1 MLIVGGV
8 DSQPNLSRVPLFDKP
23 GMHKK
28 PVRQH
33 ANDIMADL
41 SKVSH
46 KQRSITLVSTRV
58 HPTTHLSA
66 RTPRASPT
74 SALQG
79 SEKVQIPH
87 SRLATRRVGKGR
99 HNDESARGAFRS
111 TNKGERDFRSTNKEE
126 TSIHKKR
133 GHLGP
138 QKAARS
144 HCGGKDARVV
154 ECSLTTEEVCRLWS
168 DWVRYIFG
176 QNCHKFVEKP
186 IGREK

>member
-1 MLIVGGV
+1 MGGV

-66 RTPRASPT
+66 RRPRASPT

-87 SRLATRRVGKGR
+87 SRLATRRVGKRAGTMTKAPEGR
-99 HNDESARGAFRS
+99 FGPQIRARETFGPQIRRRPRS
-111 TNKGERDFRSTNKEE
+111 TKKGDISV
-126 TSIHKKR
+126 HKKPR
-133 GHLGP
+133 GLT
-138 QKAARS
+138 
-144 HCGGKDARVV
+144 VV
-154 ECSLTTEEVCRLWS
+154 EKMPEWWNVL
-168 DWVRYIFG
+168 
-176 QNCHKFVEKP
+176 
-186 IGREK
+186 